1 MRDPGLGGR
10 DTTYNM
16 NPVRNLNKNYYK
28 RKNNYISTGVKEE
41 RNYYV
46 YILASKRNGTL
57 YIGVTN
63 NLFNRSFQHKIKE
76 NKNSFTAKYNINKL
90 VYYEI
95 FADIREAIAREKQLK
110 RWKRKWKI
118 ELIEKDNPTWRDLF
132 DDL

>member
-1 MRDPGLGGR
+1 M
-10 DTTYNM
+10 
-16 NPVRNLNKNYYK
+16 
-28 RKNNYISTGVKEE
+28 KEE

-63 NLFNRSFQHKIKE
+63 NLLNRSFQHKIKE
-76 NKNSFTAKYNINKL
+76 NKNSFTAKYNVNKP

-95 FADIREAIAREKQLK
+95 FAYIGEAIAREKQLK
-110 RWKRKWKI
+110 KLNRKWKI
-118 ELIEKDNPTWRDLF
+118 ELIEKENPTWRDLF